1 MAEQLTCQNC
11 NKSYNTAADMTP
23 HACPHC
29 GFIFSKLGSER
40 SEKRFQWSAYC
51 YIFDDKI
58 YNPMHTPLIAKT
70 QDISQYGAKIR
81 YAGKPLTPGDTVD
94 IYTDMFNQ
102 LSRANVMWSMSI
114 NETDSMVGLKLVE
127 PIPESIIIGK
137 D

>member
-1 MAEQLTCQNC
+1 
-11 NKSYNTAADMTP
+11 
-23 HACPHC
+23 
-29 GFIFSKLGSER
+29 
-40 SEKRFQWSAYC
+40 
-51 YIFDDKI
+51 
-58 YNPMHTPLIAKT
+58 MHTPLTAKT
-70 QDISQYGAKIR
+70 QDISQYGTKIR